1 MNPLSTLT
9 WFTLDA
15 KDSQQLDDSQQQD
28 ESQQE
33 SNVAVD
39 GTPRGDGHRTMES
52 PASTEKTDSS
62 GVVSS
67 GTATPLS
74 TLPKPSPSPE
84 HGKWVSN
91 YYSRQY
97 ENDDDDDGPCTGASD
112 TTLVLGQSSPAAS
125 EPEPSPLPVEDTKL
139 DSLMGSNDD
148 EDSESETNTVKSE
161 HISPLNLDSQFQQ
174 AESGEQAE
182 SGSSDVDDPEL
193 DEQVALPQWI
203 VWTIVCCLCVCMRD
217 TQPCA
222 FHTSQLVLKGN
233 QNQG

>member
-1 MNPLSTLT
+1 MGIKLLLSTIWKWWWWWPLHWCFRYYTSFGAIVTCGKWT
-9 WFTLDA
+9 WT
-15 KDSQQLDDSQQQD
+15 Q
-28 ESQQE
+28 
-33 SNVAVD
+33 
-39 GTPRGDGHRTMES
+39 
-52 PASTEKTDSS
+52 
-62 GVVSS
+62 
-67 GTATPLS
+67 
-74 TLPKPSPSPE
+74 PSPSRRYQA
-84 HGKWVSN
+84 WFSN
-91 YYSRQY
+91 
-97 ENDDDDDGPCTGASD
+97 GI
-112 TTLVLGQSSPAAS
+112 
-125 EPEPSPLPVEDTKL
+125 
-139 DSLMGSNDD
+139 NDD